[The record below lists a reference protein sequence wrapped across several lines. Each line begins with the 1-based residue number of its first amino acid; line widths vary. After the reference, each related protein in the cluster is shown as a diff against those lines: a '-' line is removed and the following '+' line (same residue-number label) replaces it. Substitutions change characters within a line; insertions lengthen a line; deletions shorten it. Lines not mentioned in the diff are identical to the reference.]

1 MNRYHRQIIIKS
13 HGLEG
18 QERLK
23 NSKVLVVGCGGLGSP
38 IAVYLASCGIG
49 KLCIIDGDVVSST
62 NLHRQVWYQE
72 RDLGKYKAVVLSE
85 FIREQNP
92 DIQLIHLPYMLDKTN
107 AAELISG
114 YDIVVDGSDNF
125 FTRYLINDVCVE
137 NKIPLVFGAIY
148 QYEGQV
154 CVFNTYDETHKPGP
168 NYRDIFPD
176 HTKMSSIQNCNE
188 AGVIGVLPGII
199 GTLQAMEVINLIVDG
214 KSPLEGK
221 LLTVDAKTMNF
232 TKIKLNK
239 TFDNSKIN
247 HQKTNYYMYS
257 SSIQSID
264 KATYD
269 AWVQN
274 QLIFQLIDVRS
285 KEEFEYYNI
294 NGINIPLNEIV
305 NNISNI
311 KTDIPVLFVCQS
323 GARSKEAINQVK
335 ANSNKEFNNLY
346 NLEGGLS
353 SF

>member
-18 QERLK
+18 QKKLK
-23 NSKVLVVGCGGLGSP
+23 SSKILVVGCGGLGSP

-49 KLCIIDGDVVSST
+49 KLCIIDGDVVSSS

-72 RDLGKYKAVVLSE
+72 KDVGKYKAEVLSNY
-85 FIREQNP
+85 IKKQNSE
-92 DIQLIHLPYMLDKTN
+92 IQLIHLPYMLDQSN
-107 AAELISG
+107 AAQLISG

-137 NKIPLVFGAIY
+137 YKVPLVFGAIY

-154 CVFNTYDETHKPGP
+154 SVFNTYDKTNSPGP
-168 NYRDIFPD
+168 NYRDLFPD
-176 HTKMSSIQNCNE
+176 HTKMSSIQNCNQ

-214 KSPLEGK
+214 SSPLEGK

-239 TFDNSKIN
+239 TFDNTKIN
-247 HQKTNYYMYS
+247 HQETNYILPS
-257 SSIQSID
+257 KSVQSID
-264 KATYD
+264 KATYMS
-269 AWVQN
+269 WVKN
-274 QLIFQLIDVRS
+274 EFKFQLIDVRS
-285 KEEFEYYNI
+285 NEEYQEFNV
-294 NGINIPLNEIV
+294 NGTNIPLNQIV
-305 NNISNI
+305 NNLDKIERE
-311 KTDIPVLFVCQS
+311 IPVLFICQS
-323 GARSKEAINQVK
+323 GVRSNEAINQIL
-335 ANSNKEFNNLY
+335 ANSTHEFSNLY